1 MNPGIS
7 IRFDTQETHKSP
19 PHRGGGQRRHFTYF
33 LKFPNNQGDVI
44 ALTTTTNAYKR
55 AVCRFSPIKI
65 PGLETP

>member
-7 IRFDTQETHKSP
+7 IRFGTQETHKSP
-19 PHRGGGQRRHFTYF
+19 PHLGGQRRHFTYF
-33 LKFPNNQGDVI
+33 PKFPNNQGDVI

-55 AVCRFSPIKI
+55 AVCRFFPIKI